1 MKIKNLINK
10 RAVLYNELF
19 SHKKSNLKLEKDFN
33 DNFPRI
39 NSKYFSTP
47 FNPNLSKLANN
58 NNLLTDRTYKNENKT
73 NNNSKFTITPKLN
86 KKNAENKLSINIKN
100 LGIEEKKDFEFTQR
114 IKFQTLNDLNIDNI
128 LRKKMKNKPKVLLNI
143 LKDKDSDMIS
153 TTKNIENNI
162 LENNSG
168 IYMNKSIKK
177 RNENISI
184 DINNKTNDNKTN
196 DDSKFKNIG
205 TNTKLSKTTS
215 YFNPQN
221 NNNNKIIYSYKTKEN
236 NKNQKT
242 KSKFLHSRNENYSNN
257 YRQIFTSNGNE
268 TYYYKRN
275 ENINNKNIDDSK
287 NKTVNNFKNNFKVN
301 NLFLNL
307 FSNDI
312 FRKVELNDQANHK
325 ISDEYVQ
332 NLLNREIDEIDKA
345 KKKKVIMNRNN
356 DFRDE
361 LFQNSKIK
369 NKFYTLKT
377 ENSVKI
383 NDNINNKPNQ
393 NQSKEEAK
401 ENNKENYI
409 DKDMIISKLKK
420 FDLRT
425 NNDTLDNKLINI
437 IDQLSKLESDNKN
450 ALLNDK
456 DVRNELSQYFMSFL
470 KSHEEKEK
478 KNSNEKY
485 QDKLIMTE
493 IYDDKEIEVYNE
505 EEKNIIKDIIYQL
518 SNDLNEN
525 LEAYKMRR
533 TNNIKENS
541 INHVINSISLA
552 QLFERLNNAS
562 SISGKK
568 KKFKNKT
575 IALTESNINNRNKIN
590 DMNSTRNKIK
600 KIIQELFI
608 KDKENINNNNNNIIY
623 SNENDEDKIDNN
635 IENEK
640 IMDQIL
646 FNIIES
652 KELNEEENDKIL
664 ENILKNVT
672 VEKRKTISKEIKQVL
687 SEADNTEKEKNIMI
701 KSKNFNSKSNKNIK
715 KNYGYISKNKE
726 IKTKKNKSKNKQP
739 TEEQKTKEK
748 NKNININNSYIIKSL
763 DGKIEY
769 GNNGQDYE
777 YNSINENII
786 TDNDINNDIQNNN
799 DINNNTN
806 KRKYNGKNNN
816 SNNNNIYIIDTEN
829 MDESDQERYLN
840 DLNNNINISK
850 DNRKSIISPKN
861 RNKLNNVNKNNK
873 KVIFHT
879 PEISEFNIDEQKPGK
894 KLYKNSRYNENKI
907 FSSISNNDSFIDNE
921 KINQQN
927 VNFDFSSMN
936 MIKSL
941 NINMENNDG
950 FYDGKT
956 DRKYSSNLDSRKKN
970 LNISMIESLSKMK
983 RKKFQKTKRSGN
995 NHLISIKNEYTKNE
1009 NKVTPVDIKEQIL
1022 DRKLKNFFG
1031 KIKMLKNANA
1041 SDYEEQLKMFI
1052 DNEIDKLNDWETK
1065 EQEIRINHFFS
1076 DLKLIKKKVT
1086 IGGELR
1092 YINPSKF
1099 SSTWNNFGKF
1109 MHI

>member
-1 MKIKNLINK
+1 
-10 RAVLYNELF
+10 
-19 SHKKSNLKLEKDFN
+19 
-33 DNFPRI
+33 
-39 NSKYFSTP
+39 
-47 FNPNLSKLANN
+47 
-58 NNLLTDRTYKNENKT
+58 
-73 NNNSKFTITPKLN
+73 
-86 KKNAENKLSINIKN
+86 
-100 LGIEEKKDFEFTQR
+100 
-114 IKFQTLNDLNIDNI
+114 
-128 LRKKMKNKPKVLLNI
+128 
-143 LKDKDSDMIS
+143 
-153 TTKNIENNI
+153 
-162 LENNSG
+162 
-168 IYMNKSIKK
+168 
-177 RNENISI
+177 
-184 DINNKTNDNKTN
+184 
-196 DDSKFKNIG
+196 
-205 TNTKLSKTTS
+205 
-215 YFNPQN
+215 
-221 NNNNKIIYSYKTKEN
+221 
-236 NKNQKT
+236 
-242 KSKFLHSRNENYSNN
+242 
-257 YRQIFTSNGNE
+257 
-268 TYYYKRN
+268 
-275 ENINNKNIDDSK
+275 
-287 NKTVNNFKNNFKVN
+287 
-301 NLFLNL
+301 
-307 FSNDI
+307 
-312 FRKVELNDQANHK
+312 
-325 ISDEYVQ
+325 
-332 NLLNREIDEIDKA
+332 
-345 KKKKVIMNRNN
+345 
-356 DFRDE
+356 
-361 LFQNSKIK
+361 
-369 NKFYTLKT
+369 
-377 ENSVKI
+377 
-383 NDNINNKPNQ
+383 
-393 NQSKEEAK
+393 
-401 ENNKENYI
+401 
-409 DKDMIISKLKK
+409 
-420 FDLRT
+420 
-425 NNDTLDNKLINI
+425 
-437 IDQLSKLESDNKN
+437 
-450 ALLNDK
+450 
-456 DVRNELSQYFMSFL
+456 
-470 KSHEEKEK
+470 
-478 KNSNEKY
+478 
-485 QDKLIMTE
+485 
-493 IYDDKEIEVYNE
+493 
-505 EEKNIIKDIIYQL
+505 
-518 SNDLNEN
+518 
-525 LEAYKMRR
+525 
-533 TNNIKENS
+533 
-541 INHVINSISLA
+541 
-552 QLFERLNNAS
+552 
-562 SISGKK
+562 
-568 KKFKNKT
+568 
-575 IALTESNINNRNKIN
+575 
-590 DMNSTRNKIK
+590 
-600 KIIQELFI
+600 
-608 KDKENINNNNNNIIY
+608 
-623 SNENDEDKIDNN
+623 
-635 IENEK
+635 
-640 IMDQIL
+640 MDQIL

-672 VEKRKTISKEIKQVL
+672 AEKRKTISKEIKQVL

-799 DINNNTN
+799 AINNITN

-829 MDESDQERYLN
+829 MDESDRERYLN

-879 PEISEFNIDEQKPGK
+879 PEISEFNIGEQKPGK

-921 KINQQN
+921 KINQKN
-927 VNFDFSSMN
+927 VDFDFSSIN